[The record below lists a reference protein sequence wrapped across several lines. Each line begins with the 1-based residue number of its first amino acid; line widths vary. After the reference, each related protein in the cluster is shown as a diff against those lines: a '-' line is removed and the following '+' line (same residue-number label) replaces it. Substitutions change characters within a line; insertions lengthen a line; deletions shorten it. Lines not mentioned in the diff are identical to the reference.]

1 MTDLLYIFAIN
12 HLQKI
17 EVRAIRSFFPE
28 HTRSLD
34 GGSAKIAP
42 ETPSFPE
49 HTRSLSHEVIALN
62 SNVFRSI
69 PVHFSTK
76 FRNLCQNIKSKGYMA
91 GKATK
96 MSKIKQ
102 VLLLHAEGYSN
113 RKIAAELQLNKGTV
127 NEYMKFVK
135 DHHLD
140 ISELTA
146 KEDPELDR
154 IFHAGSPAYTDKR
167 MNDFLDELP
176 MLRSE
181 LEDKHVT
188 RYLLWQEYKGRH
200 PDGYGKSQF
209 FFHLKQ
215 NNLAE
220 STASKAVLAETYV
233 PGQKLF
239 VDFAGDRLS
248 YVDEDTGEMVPVEVF
263 VASMPYSDYGYVLCV
278 PSQKKEDFVFAIRR
292 CLEYLGGVPPI
303 LVPDNLKSAVN
314 KPHRYEPEINAT
326 LEDMGNHYGFVVVPC
341 QVRKPTQKSLV
352 ENHVKIAYRHIYA
365 KLRGRVFFSL
375 HELNS
380 AVFTLL
386 EEHNRTRMQKRPYS
400 REENFHANEKPLLKP
415 LPDTEYEIREHAT
428 LTVQPNCCVEL
439 RRDNVI
445 RHYSVPYVYV
455 GRKAEVI
462 FDRKH
467 VYIYIDGKCVAT
479 HDRAFQYGYSK
490 DDSHFASN
498 NNVQMTKCAALY
510 IERAAR
516 ISGVFKTYVERIF
529 DKNRTSNPE
538 EVYYKTCDMLF
549 GLYRRHQDDYD
560 CFNETC
566 RLCLEYG
573 IYTGK
578 RFEAVLRN
586 TLLLPSDVHTV
597 DAPTPTNHENMRGA
611 SYFK

>member
-1 MTDLLYIFAIN
+1 MIDLLCIFAIN
-12 HLQKI
+12 HLQR
-17 EVRAIRSFFPE
+17 VGFRAIRPIFPE
-28 HTRSLD
+28 HSRSLD
-34 GGSAKIAP
+34 TKDAIEAP
-42 ETPSFPE
+42 EMPSFPE
-49 HTRSLSHEVIALN
+49 HTRSLVNAASILN
-62 SNVFRSI
+62 SNIFRSI
-69 PVHFSTK
+69 SVHFST
-76 FRNLCQNIKSKGYMA
+76 RIHNLCQEIKSKGYMA
-91 GKATK
+91 GKTTK

-113 RKIAAELQLNKGTV
+113 RKIAAELQLNKCTV
-127 NEYMKFVK
+127 NEYLKFVRE
-135 DHHLD
+135 HRLD
-140 ISELTA
+140 ISELSA
-146 KEDPELDR
+146 KEDPELDK

-167 MNDFLDELP
+167 MNDFLEELP

-220 STASKAVLAETYV
+220 RTATKAVLSETYV
-233 PGQKLF
+233 PGQKLY

-248 YVDEDTGEMVPVEVF
+248 YVDEDTGEIVPVEVF

-352 ENHVKIAYRHIYA
+352 ENHVKLTYRHIYA

-375 HELNS
+375 QELNS

-428 LTVQPNCCVEL
+428 LTVQPDCCVEL

-445 RHYSVPYVYV
+445 RHYSVPYIYV

-462 FDRKH
+462 FNRSN
-467 VYIYIDGKCVAT
+467 VFVFIDGKCVAT
-479 HDRAFQYGYSK
+479 HDRKFTYGYSK
-490 DDSHFASN
+490 DDKHFASN
-498 NNVQMTKCAALY
+498 NNIQMTKCSASY

-516 ISGVFKTYVERIF
+516 ISDVFKMYIERIF
-529 DKNRTSNPE
+529 DKRRTNNPE

-549 GLYRRHQDDYD
+549 GLYRRHQDDSD
-560 CFNETC
+560 RFNETC
-566 RLCLEYG
+566 RLCLENS
-573 IYTGK
+573 IYTGR
-578 RFEAVLRN
+578 RFEAILKN
-586 TLLLPSDVHTV
+586 TLLLPSDIDTT